1 MVDGDPVDGVF
12 LTEIDCPVGMIVSRG
27 CMDTVSVDV
36 VCVGIVID
44 RCAAV
49 IGEMRVGS

>member
-12 LTEIDCPVGMIVSRG
+12 VTEINCPMGMIVSRG
-27 CMDTVSVDV
+27 GVDTVSVDV
-36 VCVGIVID
+36 VCVGIIID
-44 RCAAV
+44 GCAAV